1 MDKSFKNKKKND
13 EIESNKYVFG
23 GHKDGHSQRKTH
35 TEGNFSFPQSL
46 IDSQMIQGGGSSK
59 SPWLNNCN
67 ADETD
72 DCMNAFEGSDE
83 MLSSWRQ
90 KSSDSSPEKSSRDEN
105 NAHAVRSS
113 NSSPTT
119 VDNYGY
125 ADKEHVK
132 LEKDDEEVD
141 ITRED
146 DLGVS
151 QEDEEIA
158 AVQEQVRQIKAQEE
172 ELETFNLFTFK
183 FMIQ

>member
-1 MDKSFKNKKKND
+1 MDKSFKNKKNND
-13 EIESNKYVFG
+13 EIESNKYVTG
-23 GHKDGHSQRKTH
+23 GHKDAHSQINTH

-46 IDSQMIQGGGSSK
+46 KDRQMIQGGGSSK

-67 ADETD
+67 VDETD

-83 MLSSWRQ
+83 LISSWRQ
-90 KSSDSSPEKSSRDEN
+90 KSSDSLPEKSSRDEN
-105 NAHAVRSS
+105 NAHAVRTS

-151 QEDEEIA
+151 QEDEDC
-158 AVQEQVRQIKAQEE
+158 AQEKQAR
-172 ELETFNLFTFK
+172 LQYISMFTIFIDLQS
-183 FMIQ
+183 FQVFF